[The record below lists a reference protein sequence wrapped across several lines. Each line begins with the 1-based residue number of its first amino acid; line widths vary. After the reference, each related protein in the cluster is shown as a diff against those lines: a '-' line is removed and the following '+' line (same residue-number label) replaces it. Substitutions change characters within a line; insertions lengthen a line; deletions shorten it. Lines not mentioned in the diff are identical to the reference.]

1 MHEMTT
7 LANGLRILTVR
18 LAHVQ
23 SVSLGFFLDVG
34 SRYESE
40 SLSGASH
47 FIEHLVFKGTEHR
60 PTPLEIAEAIEGKG
74 GILGASTGLETTL
87 YWAKVASAHLPE
99 ALDVVSDMLLR
110 ARFEASDVEK
120 ERAIIGEEI
129 SSILDAPEG
138 LSQLLVNQL
147 QWPKHP
153 LGRDVAGTRQSVAA
167 LTRDALLDFKDAH
180 YRPGRVILGIAG
192 QVEHEQVVVWAQ
204 SELSGWE
211 PGTLA
216 DWEPAPATPT
226 GPQLEVRFKDTE
238 QAHLSFSFAGLSRGD
253 PDRFGLQLLNVILG
267 EGMQSRLFQ
276 QVREELGLAY
286 SIGSFATSLQDTGA
300 IGIFAGVG
308 PARVEAAIHAILDE
322 LDRLQQEPIPESA
335 LDKAVEFVKGRL
347 ALSMEDSFTVA
358 AWYAHQRLLGPEV
371 LEPSEAVSRFEAVQ
385 TSDIQRLAR
394 TIFQTDRLNLAIVG
408 PFSQNGDSFRRAI
421 RF

>member
-7 LANGLRILTVR
+7 LANGLRVLTAK

-40 SLSGASH
+40 SLAGASH
-47 FIEHLVFKGTEHR
+47 FIEHMVFKGTEHR
-60 PTPLEIAEAIEGKG
+60 PTPLEVVEAIEGKG

-110 ARFEASDVEK
+110 ARFKASDVEK
-120 ERAIIGEEI
+120 ERAIISEEI
-129 SSILDAPEG
+129 SSIIDAPEG
-138 LSQLLVNQL
+138 LCQLLVNQL

-167 LTRDALLDFKDAH
+167 LTRDALLCFKAEH
-180 YRPGRVILGIAG
+180 YRPGRVILGLAG
-192 QVEHEQVVVWAQ
+192 QVEHAQVVAWAQ
-204 SELSGWE
+204 STLSEWE
-211 PGTLA
+211 PGSLA
-216 DWEPAPATPT
+216 DWEPAPTAPP
-226 GPQLEVRFKDTE
+226 GPKLEVRFKEIE

-286 SIGSFATSLQDTGA
+286 GIGSYITSLQDTGA
-300 IGIFAGVG
+300 VGIFAGVG
-308 PARVEAAIHAILDE
+308 PARAEEALRAILDE
-322 LDRLQQEPIPESA
+322 LDRLRQEPIPKSE

-358 AWYAHQRLLGPEV
+358 AWYAQQRLLGPEV
-371 LEPSEAVSRFEAVQ
+371 LEPSEVVSRFEAVQ
-385 TSDIQRLAR
+385 VSDIQRLASA
-394 TIFQTDRLNLAIVG
+394 IFQMDKLNLAVVG
-408 PFSQNGDSFRRAI
+408 PFSQNGDSFRKAI

>member
-1 MHEMTT
+1 MYEMTT

-18 LAHVQ
+18 LPHVQ

-40 SLSGASH
+40 RLAGASH
-47 FIEHLVFKGTEHR
+47 FIEHMVFKGTEHR

-110 ARFEASDVEK
+110 ARFDASDVEK

-129 SSILDAPEG
+129 SSIFDAPEG
-138 LSQLLVNQL
+138 LSQFLVNQL
-147 QWPKHP
+147 QWPRHP
-153 LGRDVAGTRQSVAA
+153 LGRDVAGTRKSVAA
-167 LTRDALLDFKDAH
+167 LSRGALLTFMSKH
-180 YRPGRVILGIAG
+180 YRPGRVILGLAG
-192 QVEHEQVVVWAQ
+192 QVKHEEIVAWAQ
-204 SELSGWE
+204 SNLLDWQ
-211 PGTLA
+211 PGSPA
-216 DWEPAPATPT
+216 DWDPAPVAAR
-226 GPQLEVRFKDTE
+226 GPELEVRFKETE

-286 SIGSFATSLQDTGA
+286 SIGSFVSSLQDTGA
-300 IGIFAGVG
+300 VGVFAGVG
-308 PARVEAAIHAILDE
+308 PDRAEDAIRAIVNE
-322 LDRLQQEPIPESA
+322 LDRLRQESVPESVLA
-335 LDKAVEFVKGRL
+335 KTVEFVKGRL
-347 ALSMEDSFTVA
+347 ALSLEDSFSVA
-358 AWYAHQRLLGPEV
+358 AWYAQQQLLGPEV
-371 LEPSEAVSRFEAVQ
+371 LEPSEVVSRFEAVQ
-385 TSDIQRLAR
+385 ASDIQRLAGI
-394 TIFQTDRLNLAIVG
+394 IFQKEQLNLAIVG
-408 PFSQNGDSFRRAI
+408 PFSQNGDRFRRAI